1 MKASNGIY
9 MTPDVE
15 STTNPTP
22 IKGSVP
28 VPSAKELFKN
38 VTASDQAA
46 LDLLVQAN
54 TLRRRYKE
62 DGIFTCGIVNAK
74 SGRCSEDCAFCAQ
87 SGHHNTHIKVYALMP
102 KDQIVA
108 RAKALA
114 ASGALRF
121 SIVTSGFQ
129 PTRAELAT
137 ILEAVAAIRSQTD
150 LEVCASLGTLTETM
164 AKALYQSG
172 VSNYHHNL
180 ETARSYFNQI
190 CTTHSYDDDINTLI
204 LAQKTGMRVCSGG
217 IMGLGETWAQ
227 RIELAF
233 TLKEL
238 KVDSIPI
245 NFLNPIAGTPF
256 EHRSLI
262 APMTALKCIALF
274 RIVNPL
280 KEIVVCGGREV
291 TLKDF
296 QSWVFLAGASG
307 LMVGNYLTTRGRNIE
322 TDMEM
327 IVQQGLVNRL
337 STVISG

>member
-1 MKASNGIY
+1 MKLNN
-9 MTPDVE
+9 E
-15 STTNPTP
+15 STTNPAS
-22 IKGSVP
+22 IKGAVP
-28 VPSAKELFKN
+28 VPSTEALLDS

-46 LDLLVQAN
+46 LDLFVQAT
-54 TLRRRYKE
+54 TLRRRYKD

-87 SGHHNTHIKVYALMP
+87 SGHHKTHINVYPLMP
-102 KDQIVA
+102 KEQIVVQA
-108 RAKALA
+108 ETLA

-129 PTRAELAT
+129 PTQRELAT

-164 AKALYQSG
+164 ANVLYQSG

-180 ETARSYFNQI
+180 ETARSYFRKV
-190 CTTHSYDDDINTLI
+190 CTTHSYDDDINTLV
-204 LAQKTGMRVCSGG
+204 LAQEAGMRVCSGG
-217 IMGLGETWAQ
+217 IMGLGESWTQ

-256 EHRSLI
+256 EQHPLI
-262 APMTALKCIALF
+262 SPMTALKCIALF
-274 RIVNPL
+274 RIINPR

-307 LMVGNYLTTRGRNIE
+307 LMVGNYLTTCGRDIE

-327 IVQQGLVNRL
+327 IAQQGLVNRL
-337 STVISG
+337 PTVI